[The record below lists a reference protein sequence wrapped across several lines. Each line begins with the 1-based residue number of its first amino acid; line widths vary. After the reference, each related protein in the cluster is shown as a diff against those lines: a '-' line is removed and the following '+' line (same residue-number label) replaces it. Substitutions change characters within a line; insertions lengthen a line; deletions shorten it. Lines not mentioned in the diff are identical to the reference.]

1 MAFTVKE
8 ICQNIWNLEEKY
20 ELNHKEIQ
28 DCYPWQLIRMYL
40 YYEIT
45 RKTNLFESAQ
55 QSSLS
60 LYNKITSLL
69 PFIKNSI
76 LSNPLSGKENP
87 DVLIFDHP
95 RKVIFNDEYQ
105 DIYSYF
111 LKDALNEYNK
121 SFETI
126 ESPYLNQHFR
136 NDINK
141 KENNVKFNDRI
152 LLGSFIH
159 KTRNRG
165 KVPFTDK
172 EKELINTVK
181 EELESIF
188 KIKLD
193 LFRILEDHILNF
205 QYDYKKY
212 IELLEKRKA
221 KFVFLVV
228 AYENKAL
235 VAACKKMNIQI
246 IELQH
251 GTISPYHLGY
261 SYPKNT
267 MKFNDEIK
275 KIEYFPD
282 KILSFGNYWKNASY
296 YPLESDNIIS
306 IGFPYFE
313 ENSKNYIKIAK
324 NKGNKSNNKN
334 NENENNNNENNENEK
349 QILFI
354 SQGVI
359 GKYLSKLAY
368 ETANSLNKNNNKEN
382 KTNNTLNKNN
392 NKENKTNNNQNYKF
406 IYKLHPGEYGTWR
419 ENYEYL
425 NKAVSKFDNFKVV
438 YESQPPLYELFAKSD
453 YQIGAFS
460 TAIYEGLAFNC
471 KTFIIDV
478 PGVEYLDD
486 LIDKNIVKKVK
497 NSEELIN
504 YLKEEK
510 IDLKEYDKDFFFKNY
525 DKTVFGEILNNLDS
539 KKYKCD

>member
-1 MAFTVKE
+1 MTFTVKE
-8 ICQNIWNLEEKY
+8 ICQKIWNLEEKY

-28 DCYPWQLIRMYL
+28 GCYPWQLIRMYL

-45 RKTNLFESAQ
+45 RKTNVFESAQ

-60 LYNKITSLL
+60 LFDKINSFL
-69 PFIKNSI
+69 PFVKNSI
-76 LSNPLSGKENP
+76 LSNPLSGNENV
-87 DVLIFDHP
+87 DALIFDHP
-95 RKVIFNDEYQ
+95 RKVIFEDEYQ

-111 LKDALNEYNK
+111 LKDTLNQYGK

-136 NDINK
+136 SNENI

-165 KVPFTDK
+165 KLHFT
-172 EKELINTVK
+172 ESEMQYINSVK
-181 EELESIF
+181 EELETAFEIE
-188 KIKLD
+188 ID
-193 LFRILEDHILNF
+193 LFRIMEDHILNF

-212 IELLEKRKA
+212 IELLQRK
-221 KFVFLVV
+221 KPKVVFLVV

-235 VAACKKMNIQI
+235 LAACKKMNIEI

-261 SYPKNT
+261 SYPENT
-267 MKFNDEIK
+267 MKFNGELK
-275 KIEYFPD
+275 EIEYFPD
-282 KILSFGNYWKNASY
+282 KILSFGDYWKNACPFPIDS
-296 YPLESDNIIS
+296 ENIIPM
-306 IGFPYFE
+306 GFPYFE
-313 ENSKNYIKIAK
+313 ENSKTYMKIAEDK
-324 NKGNKSNNKN
+324 NSKEGNDQKTEK
-334 NENENNNNENNENEK
+334 K

-359 GKYLSKLAY
+359 GKYLSELAY
-368 ETANSLNKNNNKEN
+368 ETALNMNKNNEN
-382 KTNNTLNKNN
+382 NEDNA
-392 NKENKTNNNQNYKF
+392 QNYNF
-406 IYKLHPGEYGTWR
+406 IYKLHPGEYGTWK
-419 ENYEYL
+419 ENYDYL
-425 NKAVSKFDNFKVV
+425 TKAVNEFDNFTVINKS
-438 YESQPPLYELFAKSD
+438 EPPLYELFAESH

-486 LIDKNIVKKVK
+486 LIDKDIVKKV
-497 NSEELIN
+497 NSSEELIN
-504 YLKEEK
+504 YINNEN
-510 IDLKEYDKDFFFKNY
+510 ISIQEYDKDYFFKNF
-525 DKTVFGEILNNLDS
+525 DETIFKKILSD
-539 KKYKCD
+539 

>member
-1 MAFTVKE
+1 MTFTVKE
-8 ICQNIWNLEEKY
+8 ICQKIWNLEEKY

-28 DCYPWQLIRMYL
+28 GCYPWQLIRMYL

-45 RKTNLFESAQ
+45 RKTNVFESAQ

-60 LYNKITSLL
+60 LFDKINSFL
-69 PFIKNSI
+69 PFVKNSI
-76 LSNPLSGKENP
+76 LSNPLSGNENV
-87 DVLIFDHP
+87 DALIFDHP
-95 RKVIFNDEYQ
+95 RKVIFEDEYQ

-111 LKDALNEYNK
+111 LKDTLNQYGK

-136 NDINK
+136 SNENI

-165 KVPFTDK
+165 KLHFT
-172 EKELINTVK
+172 ESEMQYINSVK
-181 EELESIF
+181 EELETAFEIE
-188 KIKLD
+188 ID
-193 LFRILEDHILNF
+193 LFRIMEDHILNF

-212 IELLEKRKA
+212 IELLQRK
-221 KFVFLVV
+221 KPKVVFLVV

-235 VAACKKMNIQI
+235 LAACKKMNIGI

-261 SYPKNT
+261 SYPENT
-267 MKFNDEIK
+267 MKFNGELK
-275 KIEYFPD
+275 EIEYFPD
-282 KILSFGNYWKNASY
+282 KILSFGNYWKNACPFPIDS
-296 YPLESDNIIS
+296 ENIIPM
-306 IGFPYFE
+306 GFPYFE
-313 ENSKNYIKIAK
+313 ENSKTYMKIAEDK
-324 NKGNKSNNKN
+324 NSKEGNNQKTEK
-334 NENENNNNENNENEK
+334 K

-359 GKYLSKLAY
+359 GKYLSELAY
-368 ETANSLNKNNNKEN
+368 ETALNMNKNNEN
-382 KTNNTLNKNN
+382 NEDNA
-392 NKENKTNNNQNYKF
+392 QNYNF
-406 IYKLHPGEYGTWR
+406 IYKLHPGEYGTWK
-419 ENYEYL
+419 ENYDYL
-425 NKAVSKFDNFKVV
+425 TKAVNEFDNFTVINKS
-438 YESQPPLYELFAKSD
+438 EPPLYELFAESH

-486 LIDKNIVKKVK
+486 LIDKDIVKKV
-497 NSEELIN
+497 NSSEELIN
-504 YLKEEK
+504 YINNEN
-510 IDLKEYDKDFFFKNY
+510 ISIQEYDKDYFFKNF
-525 DKTVFGEILNNLDS
+525 DETIFKKILSD
-539 KKYKCD
+539 

>member
-1 MAFTVKE
+1 MTFTVKE
-8 ICQNIWNLEEKY
+8 ICQKIWDLEEKY
-20 ELNHKEIQ
+20 ELNHKKIQ
-28 DCYPWQLIRMYL
+28 GCYPWQLIRMYL

-45 RKTNLFESAQ
+45 RKTNVFDSAQ

-60 LYNKITSLL
+60 LIDKVNSFL

-76 LSNPLSGKENP
+76 SSNPLSGNKHT
-87 DVLIFDHP
+87 DILIFDHP
-95 RKVIFNDEYQ
+95 RKVMFNGEYQ

-111 LKDALNEYNK
+111 LKDILKKNNK

-136 NDINK
+136 NKENK
-141 KENNVKFNDRI
+141 KENNVKYNDRI
-152 LLGSFIH
+152 LLGSFIN
-159 KTRNRG
+159 KTRKRG
-165 KVPFTDK
+165 KLPFTK
-172 EKELINTVK
+172 EEKDFIEKIKN
-181 EELESIF
+181 ELESSFNIE
-188 KIKLD
+188 IN
-193 LFRILEDHILNF
+193 LFNIIEDHILNF

-212 IELLEKRKA
+212 MELLEKRNPKQ
-221 KFVFLVV
+221 VYLVV

-235 VAACKKMNIQI
+235 VAACKSKNIEI

-267 MKFNDEIK
+267 MLLNNRLKE
-275 KIEYFPD
+275 IEYFPD
-282 KILSFGNYWKNASY
+282 KILSFGDYWQNSASF
-296 YPLESDNIIS
+296 PIESDRIITM
-306 IGFPYFE
+306 GFPYFQ
-313 ENSKNYIKIAK
+313 ENSKMYMKIA
-324 NKGNKSNNKN
+324 
-334 NENENNNNENNENEK
+334 ENDKKQK

-368 ETANSLNKNNNKEN
+368 ELAKELNKELNNNKNASEN
-382 KTNNTLNKNN
+382 HNETNEDIKDS
-392 NKENKTNNNQNYKF
+392 KENDDYTF

-419 ENYEYL
+419 ENYEHL
-425 NKAVSKFDNFKVV
+425 NKANEFDNFKVIDQS
-438 YESQPPLYELFAKSD
+438 EPPLYELFAKSN

-486 LIDKNIVKKVK
+486 LIDKNIVKKVSG
-497 NSEELIN
+497 SEELIN
-504 YLKEEK
+504 YIKEEELN
-510 IDLKEYDKDFFFKNY
+510 LKDYDKDFFFKSFDERIFN
-525 DKTVFGEILNNLDS
+525 KIL
-539 KKYKCD
+539 

>member
-1 MAFTVKE
+1 MTFTVKE
-8 ICQNIWNLEEKY
+8 ICEEIWNLEEKY
-20 ELNHKEIQ
+20 ELNHKKIQ

-45 RKTNLFESAQ
+45 RKTNVFESAQ

-60 LYNKITSLL
+60 LLDKINSFL
-69 PFIKNSI
+69 PFLKNSI
-76 LSNPLSGKENP
+76 LSNPLSGKENV

-95 RKVIFNDEYQ
+95 RKVIFKDEYQ

-111 LKDALNEYNK
+111 LKDTLNENGK

-126 ESPYLNQHFR
+126 ESPYLNNHYR
-136 NDINK
+136 TKNNI
-141 KENNVKFNDRI
+141 KENHVKFNDRI

-159 KTRNRG
+159 KTRNRK
-165 KVPFTDK
+165 KVPFTEE
-172 EKELINTVK
+172 EKNLIDSVK
-181 EELESIF
+181 SEIESIF
-188 KIKLD
+188 KIEID
-193 LFRILEDHILNF
+193 LFRIIEDHILNF
-205 QYDYKKY
+205 QYDYEKY
-212 IELLEKRKA
+212 IELLQKRNPKA
-221 KFVFLVV
+221 VFLVV

-235 VAACKKMNIQI
+235 IAACKKMNIEI

-261 SYPKNT
+261 SYPENT
-267 MKFNDEIK
+267 MKSDNAIK
-275 KIEYFPD
+275 EIEYFPD
-282 KILSFGNYWKNASY
+282 KILSFGDYWKNASY
-296 YPLESDNIIS
+296 YPIESDKIIS
-306 IGFPYFE
+306 MGFPYFE
-313 ENSKNYIKIAK
+313 ENSKTFMQMAEDKDNK
-324 NKGNKSNNKN
+324 NKDNENDNENKDNENDNENKDNENKDNENDNENKDNKN
-334 NENENNNNENNENEK
+334 K

-368 ETANSLNKNNNKEN
+368 EIALNLNDENNDS
-382 KTNNTLNKNN
+382 
-392 NKENKTNNNQNYKF
+392 NYRF

-425 NKAVSKFDNFKVV
+425 IKATNEFDDFEVID
-438 YESQPPLYELFAKSD
+438 ESQPPLYELFAKSH

-497 NSEELIN
+497 NSEEVIN
-504 YLKEEK
+504 YINEEK
-510 IDLKEYDKDFFFKNY
+510 IDLQEYDKDFFFKNY
-525 DKTVFGEILNNLDS
+525 DSSIFKDIP
-539 KKYKCD
+539 K

>member
-1 MAFTVKE
+1 MTFTVKE
-8 ICQNIWNLEEKY
+8 ICQKIWNLEEKY

-28 DCYPWQLIRMYL
+28 GCYPWQLIRMYL

-45 RKTNLFESAQ
+45 RKTNVFESAQ

-60 LYNKITSLL
+60 LFDKINSFL
-69 PFIKNSI
+69 PFLKNSI
-76 LSNPLSGKENP
+76 SSNPLSGRENI

-95 RKVIFNDEYQ
+95 RKVIFEDEYQ

-111 LKDALNEYNK
+111 LKDTVNQYGK

-136 NDINK
+136 NKNNI
-141 KENNVKFNDRI
+141 KENHVRFNDRI

-159 KTRNRG
+159 KSRNRG
-165 KVPFTDK
+165 KLPFT
-172 EKELINTVK
+172 EEENQLINAVK
-181 EELESIF
+181 EELEAAF
-188 KIKLD
+188 KIEID
-193 LFRILEDHILNF
+193 LFRIMEDHILNF

-212 IELLEKRKA
+212 IELLQKKNP
-221 KFVFLVV
+221 KLVFLVV

-235 VAACKKMNIQI
+235 VAACKKMNIEI

-261 SYPKNT
+261 SYPENT
-267 MKFNDEIK
+267 RKFNDEIK
-275 KIEYFPD
+275 EIEYFPD
-282 KILSFGNYWKNASY
+282 KILSFGDYWKNACPFPIDS
-296 YPLESDNIIS
+296 ENIIS
-306 IGFPYFE
+306 MGFPYFE
-313 ENSKNYIKIAK
+313 ENSKTYMKIAEK
-324 NKGNKSNNKN
+324 KD
-334 NENENNNNENNENEK
+334 NEQIGQQ

-368 ETANSLNKNNNKEN
+368 ETASNINES
-382 KTNNTLNKNN
+382 
-392 NKENKTNNNQNYKF
+392 QNYNF

-419 ENYEYL
+419 ENYDYL
-425 NKAVSKFDNFKVV
+425 TKAVDEFDNFTVIDKS
-438 YESQPPLYELFAKSD
+438 EPPLYELFAESH

-486 LIDKNIVKKVK
+486 LIDKDIVKKVK

-504 YLKEEK
+504 YINNEN
-510 IDLKEYDKDFFFKNY
+510 ISIKEYDKNYFFKNY
-525 DKTVFGEILNNLDS
+525 DKTIFKNILSD
-539 KKYKCD
+539 

>member
-1 MAFTVKE
+1 MTFTVKE
-8 ICQNIWNLEEKY
+8 ICQKIWNLEEKY

-45 RKTNLFESAQ
+45 RKTNVFESAQ

-60 LYNKITSLL
+60 LFDKINSFL

-76 LSNPLSGKENP
+76 LSNPLSGRENV

-95 RKVIFNDEYQ
+95 RKVIFEDEYQ

-111 LKDALNEYNK
+111 LKETLNQYGK

-136 NDINK
+136 SNANI
-141 KENNVKFNDRI
+141 KENHVRFNDRI

-165 KVPFTDK
+165 KLPFTED
-172 EKELINTVK
+172 EKQFINSVK
-181 EELESIF
+181 EDLETAF
-188 KIKLD
+188 KIEID
-193 LFRILEDHILNF
+193 LFSIMENHILNF

-212 IELLEKRKA
+212 IELLQRKNP
-221 KFVFLVV
+221 KVVFLVV

-235 VAACKKMNIQI
+235 VAACKKMSIDI

-261 SYPKNT
+261 SYPENT
-267 MKFNDEIK
+267 MKFNGKIK
-275 KIEYFPD
+275 EIEYFPD
-282 KILSFGNYWKNASY
+282 KILSFGDYWKNAC
-296 YPLESDNIIS
+296 PFPITGENIIS

-313 ENSKNYIKIAK
+313 ENSRTYMKIAE
-324 NKGNKSNNKN
+324 NKN
-334 NENENNNNENNENEK
+334 SEDGNNGETQEK

-359 GKYLSKLAY
+359 GKYLSELAY
-368 ETANSLNKNNNKEN
+368 ETASNINDS
-382 KTNNTLNKNN
+382 
-392 NKENKTNNNQNYKF
+392 QNFKL
-406 IYKLHPGEYGTWR
+406 IYKLHPGEYGTWK
-419 ENYEYL
+419 ENYDYL
-425 NKAVSKFDNFKVV
+425 TKAVDKFDNFTVIDKS
-438 YESQPPLYELFAKSD
+438 EPPLYELFAKSH

-497 NSEELIN
+497 NSKELID
-504 YLKEEK
+504 YLKEDEK
-510 IDLKEYDKDFFFKNY
+510 NEIIFKEYDKDYFFKNF
-525 DKTVFGEILNNLDS
+525 DETIFKNILSD
-539 KKYKCD
+539 

>member
-1 MAFTVKE
+1 MTFTVKE
-8 ICQNIWNLEEKY
+8 ICQKIWNLEEKY

-45 RKTNLFESAQ
+45 RKTNVFESAQ

-60 LYNKITSLL
+60 LLDKVESFL
-69 PFIKNSI
+69 PFAKNSV
-76 LSNPLSGKENP
+76 LSNPLSGNETV

-111 LKDALNEYNK
+111 LKDTLNEYWK

-126 ESPYLNQHFR
+126 ESPYLNKHFR
-136 NDINK
+136 NNANI
-141 KENNVKFNDRI
+141 KENHVKYNDRI

-159 KTRNRG
+159 KSRNRG
-165 KVPFTDK
+165 KVPFTEE
-172 EKELINTVK
+172 EKQLIDAVK
-181 EELESIF
+181 NELESIF
-188 KIKLD
+188 NIEID
-193 LFRILEDHILNF
+193 LFRIIEDHILNF

-212 IELLEKRKA
+212 IELLQKRKP

-235 VAACKKMNIQI
+235 VAACKKMKIEI

-261 SYPKNT
+261 SYPENT
-267 MKFNDEIK
+267 MKINKEIK
-275 KIEYFPD
+275 EIEYFPD
-282 KILSFGNYWKNASY
+282 KILSFGDYWKNSSHF
-296 YPLESDNIIS
+296 PIDKENIIS

-313 ENSKNYIKIAK
+313 ENSKTYMKMAE
-324 NKGNKSNNKN
+324 NK
-334 NENENNNNENNENEK
+334 ENNENEEANLK
-349 QILFI
+349 QMLFI

-368 ETANSLNKNNNKEN
+368 EIAENIENKED
-382 KTNNTLNKNN
+382 
-392 NKENKTNNNQNYKF
+392 KENYNF
-406 IYKLHPGEYGTWR
+406 IYKLHPGEYGTWK
-419 ENYEYL
+419 ENYDYL
-425 NKAVSKFDNFKVV
+425 TKANNEFGNFTVIDKS
-438 YESQPPLYELFAKSD
+438 EPPLYELFAKSD
-453 YQIGAFS
+453 YQVGAFS

-504 YLKEEK
+504 YINDENLS
-510 IDLKEYDKDFFFKNY
+510 IQEYDKDYFFKNF
-525 DKTVFGEILNNLDS
+525 DKTIFKKILSD
-539 KKYKCD
+539 

>member
-1 MAFTVKE
+1 MTFTVKE
-8 ICQNIWNLEEKY
+8 ICQEIWNLEEKY

-28 DCYPWQLIRMYL
+28 GCYPWQLIRMYL

-45 RKTNLFESAQ
+45 RKTNVFESAQ

-60 LYNKITSLL
+60 LFDKINSFL
-69 PFIKNSI
+69 PFLKNSI
-76 LSNPLSGKENP
+76 LSNPLSGKENV

-95 RKVIFNDEYQ
+95 RKVIFEDEYQ

-111 LKDALNEYNK
+111 LKDTLNKYGK

-136 NDINK
+136 NKSNI

-165 KVPFTDK
+165 KLPFTED
-172 EKELINTVK
+172 EKQLINTVK
-181 EELESIF
+181 EEIETAF
-188 KIKLD
+188 KIEID
-193 LFRILEDHILNF
+193 LFRIMEDHILNF

-212 IELLEKRKA
+212 IELLQRKNP
-221 KFVFLVV
+221 KVVFLVV

-235 VAACKKMNIQI
+235 VAACKKMNIKI

-261 SYPKNT
+261 SYPENT
-267 MKFNDEIK
+267 RKFDGEIK
-275 KIEYFPD
+275 EIEYFPD
-282 KILSFGNYWKNASY
+282 KILSFGDYWKNACQFPIDS
-296 YPLESDNIIS
+296 ENIIS
-306 IGFPYFE
+306 MGFPYFE
-313 ENSKNYIKIAK
+313 KNSKTYMKIAEDK
-324 NKGNKSNNKN
+324 NS
-334 NENENNNNENNENEK
+334 EDENNQKTGDK

-359 GKYLSKLAY
+359 GKYLSELAY
-368 ETANSLNKNNNKEN
+368 ETALSINENNDS
-382 KTNNTLNKNN
+382 
-392 NKENKTNNNQNYKF
+392 QNFKF
-406 IYKLHPGEYGTWR
+406 IYKLHPGEYGTWK
-419 ENYEYL
+419 ENYNYL
-425 NKAVSKFDNFKVV
+425 TKAVNEFNYFNVIDKS
-438 YESQPPLYELFAKSD
+438 EPPLYELFAKSH

-486 LIDKNIVKKVK
+486 LIDKDIVKKVK
-497 NSEELIN
+497 SSEELIN
-504 YLKEEK
+504 YITNEN
-510 IDLKEYDKDFFFKNY
+510 ISIQEYDKDYFFKSF
-525 DKTVFGEILNNLDS
+525 DETIFKKILSD
-539 KKYKCD
+539 

>member
-1 MAFTVKE
+1 MTFTVKE
-8 ICQNIWNLEEKY
+8 ICQKIWNLEEKY

-28 DCYPWQLIRMYL
+28 GCYPWQLIRMYL

-45 RKTNLFESAQ
+45 RKTNVFESAQ

-60 LYNKITSLL
+60 LFDKINSFL
-69 PFIKNSI
+69 PFLKNSI
-76 LSNPLSGKENP
+76 LSNPLSGKENV

-95 RKVIFNDEYQ
+95 RKVIFEDEYQ

-111 LKDALNEYNK
+111 LKDTLNQYGK

-126 ESPYLNQHFR
+126 ESPYLNHHFR
-136 NDINK
+136 NNENI
-141 KENNVKFNDRI
+141 KENHVRFNDRI

-165 KVPFTDK
+165 KLPFTEE
-172 EKELINTVK
+172 EKQLINTVK
-181 EELESIF
+181 EELETAFEIE
-188 KIKLD
+188 ID

-212 IELLEKRKA
+212 IELLQKKSP
-221 KFVFLVV
+221 KLVFLVV

-235 VAACKKMNIQI
+235 VAACKKMNIEI

-261 SYPKNT
+261 SYPENT
-267 MKFNDEIK
+267 MKFNNEIK
-275 KIEYFPD
+275 EIEYFPD
-282 KILSFGNYWKNASY
+282 KILSFGDYWKNACPFPIDS
-296 YPLESDNIIS
+296 ENIIS
-306 IGFPYFE
+306 MGFPYFE
-313 ENSKNYIKIAK
+313 ENSKTYMKIAEK
-324 NKGNKSNNKN
+324 KD
-334 NENENNNNENNENEK
+334 NEQIGQQ

-368 ETANSLNKNNNKEN
+368 ETASNINES
-382 KTNNTLNKNN
+382 
-392 NKENKTNNNQNYKF
+392 QNYNF

-419 ENYEYL
+419 ENYDYL
-425 NKAVSKFDNFKVV
+425 TKAVDEFDNFTVIDKS
-438 YESQPPLYELFAKSD
+438 EPPLYELFAESH

-486 LIDKNIVKKVK
+486 LIDKDIVKKVK

-504 YLKEEK
+504 YINNEN
-510 IDLKEYDKDFFFKNY
+510 ISIQEYDKDYFFKNF
-525 DKTVFGEILNNLDS
+525 DETIFKNILSD
-539 KKYKCD
+539 

>member
-1 MAFTVKE
+1 MTFTVKE
-8 ICQNIWNLEEKY
+8 ICQNIWDLEEKY

-28 DCYPWQLIRMYL
+28 ACYPWQLIRMYL

-45 RKTNLFESAQ
+45 KKTNVFESPQ

-60 LYNKITSLL
+60 LSDKIISFL
-69 PFIKNSI
+69 PFVKNSI
-76 LSNPLSGKENP
+76 MANPLSGKENV
-87 DVLIFDHP
+87 DILIFDHP
-95 RKVIFNDEYQ
+95 RKVIFEDEFQ

-111 LKDALNEYNK
+111 LKETLEKYNK

-126 ESPYLNQHFR
+126 ESPYLNKHFR
-136 NDINK
+136 NKNNI
-141 KENNVKFNDRI
+141 KENHVKFNDRI

-159 KTRNRG
+159 KTINRG
-165 KVPFTDK
+165 KVPFTNE
-172 EKELINTVK
+172 EKEFIETIK
-181 EELESIF
+181 AEIESIF
-188 KIKLD
+188 SIQID
-193 LFRILEDHILNF
+193 LFGIIEDHILNF
-205 QYDYKKY
+205 QYDYAKY
-212 IELLEKRKA
+212 IELLEKRNPKQ
-221 KFVFLVV
+221 VFLVV

-235 VAACKKMNIQI
+235 IAACKKMNVEI

-267 MKFNDEIK
+267 MKFNGEIK
-275 KIEYFPD
+275 EIEYFPD
-282 KILSFGNYWKNASY
+282 KILSFGDYWQNASS
-296 YPLESDNIIS
+296 YPIESDKIIS
-306 IGFPYFE
+306 MGFPYFE
-313 ENSKNYIKIAK
+313 ENSKTYMKIAEK
-324 NKGNKSNNKN
+324 KEIENKEIENEENKN
-334 NENENNNNENNENEK
+334 EKDKTEEHGKRYQK

-368 ETANSLNKNNNKEN
+368 ETAKDLNETINEKDNENND
-382 KTNNTLNKNN
+382 L
-392 NKENKTNNNQNYKF
+392 NYKF

-425 NKAVSKFDNFKVV
+425 AKAVEEFDNFNVIDKS
-438 YESQPPLYELFAKSD
+438 EPPLYELFAKSD

-471 KTFIIDV
+471 KTLIIDV

-497 NSEELIN
+497 NSEEIID

-510 IDLKEYDKDFFFKNY
+510 IDLKEYDKDYFFKRY
-525 DKTVFGEILNNLDS
+525 DDAIFEKIL
-539 KKYKCD
+539 K

>member
-1 MAFTVKE
+1 MTFTVKE
-8 ICQNIWNLEEKY
+8 ICQKIWNLEEKY

-28 DCYPWQLIRMYL
+28 GCYPWQLIRMYL

-45 RKTNLFESAQ
+45 RKTNVFKSAQ

-60 LYNKITSLL
+60 LFDKINSFL
-69 PFIKNSI
+69 PFVKNSI
-76 LSNPLSGKENP
+76 LSNPLSGNENV
-87 DVLIFDHP
+87 DALIFDHP
-95 RKVIFNDEYQ
+95 RKVIFEDEYQ

-111 LKDALNEYNK
+111 LKDTLNQYGK

-136 NDINK
+136 SNENI

-165 KVPFTDK
+165 KLHFT
-172 EKELINTVK
+172 ESEMQYINSVK
-181 EELESIF
+181 EELETAFEIE
-188 KIKLD
+188 ID
-193 LFRILEDHILNF
+193 LFRIMEDHILNF

-212 IELLEKRKA
+212 IELLQRK
-221 KFVFLVV
+221 KPKVVFLVV

-235 VAACKKMNIQI
+235 LAACKKMNIGI

-261 SYPKNT
+261 SYPENT
-267 MKFNDEIK
+267 MKFNGELK
-275 KIEYFPD
+275 EIEYFPD
-282 KILSFGNYWKNASY
+282 KILSFGNYWKNACPFPIDS
-296 YPLESDNIIS
+296 ENIIPM
-306 IGFPYFE
+306 GFPYFE
-313 ENSKNYIKIAK
+313 ENSKTYMKIAEDK
-324 NKGNKSNNKN
+324 NSKEGNDQKTEK
-334 NENENNNNENNENEK
+334 K

-359 GKYLSKLAY
+359 GKYLSELAY
-368 ETANSLNKNNNKEN
+368 ETALNMNKNNEN
-382 KTNNTLNKNN
+382 NEDNA
-392 NKENKTNNNQNYKF
+392 QNYNF
-406 IYKLHPGEYGTWR
+406 IYKLHPGEYGTWK
-419 ENYEYL
+419 ENYDYL
-425 NKAVSKFDNFKVV
+425 TKAVNEFDNFTVINKS
-438 YESQPPLYELFAKSD
+438 EPPLYELFAESH

-486 LIDKNIVKKVK
+486 LIDKDIVKKV
-497 NSEELIN
+497 NSSEELIN
-504 YLKEEK
+504 YINNEN
-510 IDLKEYDKDFFFKNY
+510 ISIQEYDKDYFFKNF
-525 DKTVFGEILNNLDS
+525 DETIFKKILSD
-539 KKYKCD
+539 

>member
-1 MAFTVKE
+1 MTFTVKE
-8 ICQNIWNLEEKY
+8 ICQKIWQLEEKY

-45 RKTNLFESAQ
+45 RKLNIFESAQ

-60 LYNKITSLL
+60 LSDKIKSFL
-69 PFIKNSI
+69 PFIKNSL
-76 LSNPLSGKENP
+76 LSNPLSNKSKA

-95 RKVIFNDEYQ
+95 RKVLFQNEYQ

-111 LKDALNEYNK
+111 LKDILNENNL

-136 NDINK
+136 N
-141 KENNVKFNDRI
+141 KENIKENHVKFNDRI

-159 KTRNRG
+159 KTKNRG
-165 KVPFTDK
+165 KLNFTADEREFI
-172 EKELINTVK
+172 EKIKN
-181 EELESIF
+181 ELESIF
-188 KIKLD
+188 SIEID
-193 LFRILEDHILNF
+193 LFRIIEDHILNF
-205 QYDYKKY
+205 QYEYKKY
-212 IELLEKRKA
+212 MELLEIKKP

-235 VAACKKMNIQI
+235 AAACKKSNVEI

-261 SYPKNT
+261 SYPENT
-267 MKFNDEIK
+267 RKSNNQIK
-275 KIEYFPD
+275 EIEYFPD
-282 KILSFGNYWKNASY
+282 KILSFGDYWKGSSHF
-296 YPLESDNIIS
+296 PIEEDKIIS

-313 ENSKNYIKIAK
+313 ENSREFMEI
-324 NKGNKSNNKN
+324 SNNEKEKN
-334 NENENNNNENNENEK
+334 E
-349 QILFI
+349 ILFI

-359 GKYLSKLAY
+359 GKYLSKMAY
-368 ETANSLNKNNNKEN
+368 ELAERIENKNK
-382 KTNNTLNKNN
+382 NKNKDQNDSN
-392 NKENKTNNNQNYKF
+392 NDYKI
-406 IYKLHPGEYGTWR
+406 IYKLHPGEYETWK

-425 NKAVSKFDNFKVV
+425 NRATKEFDNFKVIDNNRV
-438 YESQPPLYELFAKSD
+438 PLYELFARSN

-478 PGVEYLDD
+478 PGIEYLED
-486 LIDKNIVKKVK
+486 LIEKDIVKKVK
-497 NSEELIN
+497 TSKELLDYITEEKEN
-504 YLKEEK
+504 KENKENKEEK
-510 IDLKEYDKDFFFKNY
+510 NEKDKKDKKDKKDEKEEEKTIFKEYNKDYFFKNFNK
-525 DKTVFGEILNNLDS
+525 DFLKSL
-539 KKYKCD
+539 K

>member
-1 MAFTVKE
+1 MTFTVKE
-8 ICQNIWNLEEKY
+8 ICKNIWNLEEKY
-20 ELNHKEIQ
+20 ELNHQMIQ

-45 RKTNLFESAQ
+45 RKTNVFESAQ

-60 LYNKITSLL
+60 LFDKINSFL
-69 PFIKNSI
+69 PFLKNSV
-76 LSNPLSGKENP
+76 LSNPLSGNENV

-95 RKVIFNDEYQ
+95 RKVIFEDEYH

-111 LKDALNEYNK
+111 LKDTFNEMGK

-126 ESPYLNQHFR
+126 ESPYLNNHFR
-136 NDINK
+136 NNK
-141 KENNVKFNDRI
+141 NIKENHVKFNDRI

-165 KVPFTDK
+165 KVPFTK
-172 EKELINTVK
+172 EEKQLINTLK
-181 EELESIF
+181 EELESTF
-188 KIKLD
+188 KIEID
-193 LFRILEDHILNF
+193 LFRIIEDHILNF

-212 IELLEKRKA
+212 IELLEKRNPKL
-221 KFVFLVV
+221 VFLVV

-235 VAACKKMNIQI
+235 IAACKKMNIEI

-261 SYPKNT
+261 SYPERS
-267 MKFNDEIK
+267 MKLNNEIRE
-275 KIEYFPD
+275 IEYFPD
-282 KILSFGNYWKNASY
+282 KILSFGDYWKNASH
-296 YPLESDNIIS
+296 YPIDSDNIIS
-306 IGFPYFE
+306 MGFPYFE
-313 ENSKNYIKIAK
+313 ENSRTYMKMAEEKLNQESD
-324 NKGNKSNNKN
+324 N
-334 NENENNNNENNENEK
+334 K

-368 ETANSLNKNNNKEN
+368 EIAEN
-382 KTNNTLNKNN
+382 GN
-392 NKENKTNNNQNYKF
+392 EDYQI

-425 NKAVSKFDNFKVV
+425 NKAIAEFDNFKVID
-438 YESQPPLYELFAKSD
+438 ESQPPLYELFAKSH
-453 YQIGAFS
+453 YQAGAFS

-486 LIDKNIVKKVK
+486 LIEKDIVKKVK
-497 NSEELIN
+497 DSEELIDYIIKDETN
-504 YLKEEK
+504 E
-510 IDLKEYDKDFFFKNY
+510 IQFKEYDKDFFFKNY
-525 DKTVFGEILNNLDS
+525 DKTVF
-539 KKYKCD
+539 KYLM

>member
-1 MAFTVKE
+1 MTFTVKE
-8 ICQNIWNLEEKY
+8 ICQKIWNLEEKY

-45 RKTNLFESAQ
+45 RKTNVFESAQ

-60 LYNKITSLL
+60 LFDKINSFL

-76 LSNPLSGKENP
+76 LSNPLSGRENV

-95 RKVIFNDEYQ
+95 RKVIFEDEYQ

-111 LKDALNEYNK
+111 LKETLNQYGK

-136 NDINK
+136 SNANI
-141 KENNVKFNDRI
+141 KENHVRFNDRI

-165 KVPFTDK
+165 KLPFTED
-172 EKELINTVK
+172 EKQFINSVK
-181 EELESIF
+181 EDLETAF
-188 KIKLD
+188 KIEID
-193 LFRILEDHILNF
+193 LFSIMENHILNF

-212 IELLEKRKA
+212 IELLQRKNP
-221 KFVFLVV
+221 KVVFLVV

-235 VAACKKMNIQI
+235 VAACKKMSIDI

-261 SYPKNT
+261 SYPENT
-267 MKFNDEIK
+267 MKSNGEIK
-275 KIEYFPD
+275 EIEYFPD
-282 KILSFGNYWKNASY
+282 KILSFGDYWRNACPFPIDS
-296 YPLESDNIIS
+296 ENIIS
-306 IGFPYFE
+306 MGFPYFE
-313 ENSKNYIKIAK
+313 ENSKTYMKIAEDK
-324 NKGNKSNNKN
+324 NSEEGNNQKN
-334 NENENNNNENNENEK
+334 EDK

-368 ETANSLNKNNNKEN
+368 ETASKINDNKSNNENNNTQDYN
-382 KTNNTLNKNN
+382 
-392 NKENKTNNNQNYKF
+392 F
-406 IYKLHPGEYGTWR
+406 IYKLHPGEYGTWK
-419 ENYEYL
+419 ENYDYL
-425 NKAVSKFDNFKVV
+425 TKASSEFDNFTVIDQS
-438 YESQPPLYELFAKSD
+438 EPPLYELFAESH

-497 NSEELIN
+497 NSKELID
-504 YLKEEK
+504 YLKEDEK
-510 IDLKEYDKDFFFKNY
+510 NEIIFKEYDKDYFFKNF
-525 DKTVFGEILNNLDS
+525 DETIFKKILSD
-539 KKYKCD
+539 

>member
-1 MAFTVKE
+1 MTFTVKE
-8 ICQNIWNLEEKY
+8 ICQKIWNLEEKY

-28 DCYPWQLIRMYL
+28 GCYPWQLIRMYL

-45 RKTNLFESAQ
+45 RKTNVFESAQ

-60 LYNKITSLL
+60 LFDKINSFL
-69 PFIKNSI
+69 PFVKNSI
-76 LSNPLSGKENP
+76 LSNPLSGNENV
-87 DVLIFDHP
+87 DALIFDHP
-95 RKVIFNDEYQ
+95 RKVIFEDEYQ

-111 LKDALNEYNK
+111 LKDTLNQYGK

-136 NDINK
+136 SNENI

-165 KVPFTDK
+165 KLHFT
-172 EKELINTVK
+172 ESEMQYINSVK
-181 EELESIF
+181 EELETAFEIE
-188 KIKLD
+188 ID
-193 LFRILEDHILNF
+193 LFRIMEDHILNF

-212 IELLEKRKA
+212 IELLQRK
-221 KFVFLVV
+221 KPKVVFLVV

-235 VAACKKMNIQI
+235 LAACKKMNIEI

-261 SYPKNT
+261 SYPENT
-267 MKFNDEIK
+267 MKFNGELK
-275 KIEYFPD
+275 EMEYFPD
-282 KILSFGNYWKNASY
+282 KILSFGDYWKNACPFPIDS
-296 YPLESDNIIS
+296 ENIIPM
-306 IGFPYFE
+306 GFPYFE
-313 ENSKNYIKIAK
+313 ENSKTYMKIAEDK
-324 NKGNKSNNKN
+324 NSKEGNDQKTEK
-334 NENENNNNENNENEK
+334 K

-359 GKYLSKLAY
+359 GKYLSELAY
-368 ETANSLNKNNNKEN
+368 ETALNMNKNNEN
-382 KTNNTLNKNN
+382 NEDNA
-392 NKENKTNNNQNYKF
+392 QNYNF
-406 IYKLHPGEYGTWR
+406 IYKLHPGEYGTWK
-419 ENYEYL
+419 ENYDYL
-425 NKAVSKFDNFKVV
+425 TKAVNEFDNFTVINKS
-438 YESQPPLYELFAKSD
+438 EPPLYELFAESH

-486 LIDKNIVKKVK
+486 LIDKDIVKKV
-497 NSEELIN
+497 NSSEELIN
-504 YLKEEK
+504 YINNEN
-510 IDLKEYDKDFFFKNY
+510 ISIQEYDKDYFFKNF
-525 DKTVFGEILNNLDS
+525 DETIFKKILSD
-539 KKYKCD
+539 

>member
-1 MAFTVKE
+1 MTFTVKE
-8 ICQNIWNLEEKY
+8 ICQKIWNLEEKY

-28 DCYPWQLIRMYL
+28 GCYPWQLIRMYL

-45 RKTNLFESAQ
+45 RKTNVFESAQ

-60 LYNKITSLL
+60 LFDKINSFL
-69 PFIKNSI
+69 PFLKNSI
-76 LSNPLSGKENP
+76 SSNPLSGSENV

-95 RKVIFNDEYQ
+95 RKVIFEDEYQ

-111 LKDALNEYNK
+111 LKDTLNQYGK

-136 NDINK
+136 SNENI
-141 KENNVKFNDRI
+141 KENHVRFNDRI

-159 KTRNRG
+159 KSRNRG
-165 KVPFTDK
+165 KLPFTED
-172 EKELINTVK
+172 EKQLINTVK
-181 EELESIF
+181 EELEAAF
-188 KIKLD
+188 KIEID
-193 LFRILEDHILNF
+193 LFRIMEDHILNF

-212 IELLEKRKA
+212 IELLQKKNP
-221 KFVFLVV
+221 KLVFLVV

-235 VAACKKMNIQI
+235 VAACKKMNIEI

-261 SYPKNT
+261 SYPENT
-267 MKFNDEIK
+267 RKFNDEIK
-275 KIEYFPD
+275 EIEYFPD
-282 KILSFGNYWKNASY
+282 KILSFGDYWKNACPFPIDS
-296 YPLESDNIIS
+296 ENIIS
-306 IGFPYFE
+306 MGFPYFE
-313 ENSKNYIKIAK
+313 ENSKTYMKIAE
-324 NKGNKSNNKN
+324 NKN
-334 NENENNNNENNENEK
+334 NEKTHEK

-368 ETANSLNKNNNKEN
+368 ETASNINDS
-382 KTNNTLNKNN
+382 
-392 NKENKTNNNQNYKF
+392 QNFKF

-419 ENYEYL
+419 ENYDYL
-425 NKAVSKFDNFKVV
+425 TKAVDEFENFTVIDKS
-438 YESQPPLYELFAKSD
+438 EPPLYELFAESHC
-453 YQIGAFS
+453 QIGAFS

-486 LIDKNIVKKVK
+486 LIDKDIVKKVK

-504 YLKEEK
+504 YINNEN
-510 IDLKEYDKDFFFKNY
+510 ISIQEYDKDYFFKNF
-525 DKTVFGEILNNLDS
+525 DETIFKNILSD
-539 KKYKCD
+539 

>member
-1 MAFTVKE
+1 MTFTVKE

-20 ELNHKEIQ
+20 ELNHQMIQ

-45 RKTNLFESAQ
+45 RKTNVFESAQ

-60 LYNKITSLL
+60 LFDKINSFL
-69 PFIKNSI
+69 PFLKNSV
-76 LSNPLSGKENP
+76 LSNPLSGNENV

-95 RKVIFNDEYQ
+95 RKVIFEDEYQ

-111 LKDALNEYNK
+111 LKDTLNEMGK

-126 ESPYLNQHFR
+126 ESPYLNNHFR
-136 NDINK
+136 NNK
-141 KENNVKFNDRI
+141 NIRENHVKFNDRI

-165 KVPFTDK
+165 KVPFTK
-172 EKELINTVK
+172 EEKQLINAVK
-181 EELESIF
+181 EELESTF
-188 KIKLD
+188 KIEID
-193 LFRILEDHILNF
+193 LFRIIEDHILNF

-212 IELLEKRKA
+212 IELLEKKNP
-221 KFVFLVV
+221 KIVFLVV

-235 VAACKKMNIQI
+235 IAACKKMNIEI

-261 SYPKNT
+261 SYPERS
-267 MKFNDEIK
+267 MKLNNEIRE
-275 KIEYFPD
+275 IEYFPD
-282 KILSFGNYWKNASY
+282 KILSFGDYWKNASY
-296 YPLESDNIIS
+296 YPIDSDNIIS
-306 IGFPYFE
+306 MGFPYFE
-313 ENSKNYIKIAK
+313 ENSRTYMRMAEEKLNQESD
-324 NKGNKSNNKN
+324 N
-334 NENENNNNENNENEK
+334 K

-368 ETANSLNKNNNKEN
+368 EIAEN
-382 KTNNTLNKNN
+382 GN
-392 NKENKTNNNQNYKF
+392 EDYQI

-425 NKAVSKFDNFKVV
+425 NKAIDEFENFKVID
-438 YESQPPLYELFAKSD
+438 ESQPPLYELFAKSH
-453 YQIGAFS
+453 YQVGAFS

-486 LIDKNIVKKVK
+486 LIEKDIVKKVK
-497 NSEELIN
+497 DSEELIDYIIKDETN
-504 YLKEEK
+504 E
-510 IDLKEYDKDFFFKNY
+510 IQFMEYDKDFFFKNY
-525 DKTVFGEILNNLDS
+525 DKTVF
-539 KKYKCD
+539 KYLM

>member
-1 MAFTVKE
+1 MTFTVKE
-8 ICQNIWNLEEKY
+8 ICQKIWNLEEKY

-45 RKTNLFESAQ
+45 RKTNVFESAQ

-60 LYNKITSLL
+60 LFDKINSFL
-69 PFIKNSI
+69 PFLKNSI
-76 LSNPLSGKENP
+76 SSNPLSGKENV

-95 RKVIFNDEYQ
+95 RKVIFEDEYQ

-111 LKDALNEYNK
+111 LKDTLNQHGK

-136 NDINK
+136 NKSNI

-165 KVPFTDK
+165 KLPFTED
-172 EKELINTVK
+172 EKQLINTVK
-181 EELESIF
+181 EEIETAF
-188 KIKLD
+188 KIEID
-193 LFRILEDHILNF
+193 LFRIMEDHILNF

-212 IELLEKRKA
+212 IELLQRKNP
-221 KFVFLVV
+221 KVVFLVV

-235 VAACKKMNIQI
+235 VAACKKMNIEI

-261 SYPKNT
+261 SYPENT
-267 MKFNDEIK
+267 MKFNGEIK
-275 KIEYFPD
+275 EIEYFPD
-282 KILSFGNYWKNASY
+282 KILSFGDYWKNACPFPIDS
-296 YPLESDNIIS
+296 ENIIS
-306 IGFPYFE
+306 MGFPYFE
-313 ENSKNYIKIAK
+313 ENSKTYMEIAEK
-324 NKGNKSNNKN
+324 KD
-334 NENENNNNENNENEK
+334 NEQINPK

-359 GKYLSKLAY
+359 GKYLSQLAY
-368 ETANSLNKNNNKEN
+368 ETASNINGNNENNENKNA
-382 KTNNTLNKNN
+382 
-392 NKENKTNNNQNYKF
+392 QNYNF
-406 IYKLHPGEYGTWR
+406 IYKLHPGEYGTWK
-419 ENYEYL
+419 ENYDYL
-425 NKAVSKFDNFKVV
+425 TKAVNEFDNFTVIDKS
-438 YESQPPLYELFAKSD
+438 EPPLYGLFAKSH

-486 LIDKNIVKKVK
+486 LIDKDIVKKVK

-504 YLKEEK
+504 YINSEN
-510 IDLKEYDKDFFFKNY
+510 ISIQEYDKDYFFKNF
-525 DKTVFGEILNNLDS
+525 DETIFKKILSD
-539 KKYKCD
+539 

>member
-1 MAFTVKE
+1 MTFTVKE
-8 ICQNIWNLEEKY
+8 ICQKIWNLEEKY

-28 DCYPWQLIRMYL
+28 GCYPWQLIRMYL

-45 RKTNLFESAQ
+45 RKTNVFESAQ

-60 LYNKITSLL
+60 LFDKINSFL
-69 PFIKNSI
+69 PFVKNSI
-76 LSNPLSGKENP
+76 LSNPLSGNENV
-87 DVLIFDHP
+87 DALIFDHP
-95 RKVIFNDEYQ
+95 RKVIFEDEYQ

-111 LKDALNEYNK
+111 LKDTLNQYGK

-136 NDINK
+136 SNENI

-165 KVPFTDK
+165 KLHFT
-172 EKELINTVK
+172 ESEMQYINSVK
-181 EELESIF
+181 EELETAFEIE
-188 KIKLD
+188 ID
-193 LFRILEDHILNF
+193 LFRIMEDHILNF

-212 IELLEKRKA
+212 IELLQRK
-221 KFVFLVV
+221 KPKVVFLVV

-235 VAACKKMNIQI
+235 LAACKKMNIEI

-261 SYPKNT
+261 SYPENT
-267 MKFNDEIK
+267 MKFNGELK
-275 KIEYFPD
+275 EIEYFPD
-282 KILSFGNYWKNASY
+282 KILSFGNYWKNACPFPIDS
-296 YPLESDNIIS
+296 ENIIS
-306 IGFPYFE
+306 MGFPYFE
-313 ENSKNYIKIAK
+313 ENSKTYMKIAEDK
-324 NKGNKSNNKN
+324 NSKEGNNQKTEK
-334 NENENNNNENNENEK
+334 K

-359 GKYLSKLAY
+359 GKYLSELAY
-368 ETANSLNKNNNKEN
+368 ETALNMNKNNEN
-382 KTNNTLNKNN
+382 NEDNA
-392 NKENKTNNNQNYKF
+392 QNYNF
-406 IYKLHPGEYGTWR
+406 IYKLHPGEYGTWK
-419 ENYEYL
+419 ENYDYL
-425 NKAVSKFDNFKVV
+425 TKAVNEFDNFTVINKS
-438 YESQPPLYELFAKSD
+438 EPPLYELFAESH

-486 LIDKNIVKKVK
+486 LIDKDIVKKV
-497 NSEELIN
+497 NSSEELIN
-504 YLKEEK
+504 YINNEN
-510 IDLKEYDKDFFFKNY
+510 ISIQEYDKDYFFKNF
-525 DKTVFGEILNNLDS
+525 DETIFKKILSD
-539 KKYKCD
+539 

>member
-1 MAFTVKE
+1 MTFTVKE
-8 ICQNIWNLEEKY
+8 ICQKIWNLEEKY

-28 DCYPWQLIRMYL
+28 GCYPWQLIRMYL

-45 RKTNLFESAQ
+45 RKTNVFESAQ

-60 LYNKITSLL
+60 LFDKINSFL
-69 PFIKNSI
+69 PFVKNSI
-76 LSNPLSGKENP
+76 LSNPLSGNENV
-87 DVLIFDHP
+87 DALIFDHP
-95 RKVIFNDEYQ
+95 RKVIFEDEYQ

-111 LKDALNEYNK
+111 LKDTLNQYGE

-136 NDINK
+136 SNENI

-165 KVPFTDK
+165 KLHFT
-172 EKELINTVK
+172 ESEMQYINSVK
-181 EELESIF
+181 EELETAFEIE
-188 KIKLD
+188 ID
-193 LFRILEDHILNF
+193 LFRIMEDHILNF

-212 IELLEKRKA
+212 IELLQRK
-221 KFVFLVV
+221 KPKVVFLVV

-235 VAACKKMNIQI
+235 LAACKKMNIEI

-261 SYPKNT
+261 SYPENT
-267 MKFNDEIK
+267 MKFNGELK
-275 KIEYFPD
+275 EIEYFPD
-282 KILSFGNYWKNASY
+282 KILSFGNYWKNACPFPIDS
-296 YPLESDNIIS
+296 ENIIS
-306 IGFPYFE
+306 MGFPYFD
-313 ENSKNYIKIAK
+313 ENSKTYMKIAEDK
-324 NKGNKSNNKN
+324 NSKEGNDQKTEK
-334 NENENNNNENNENEK
+334 K

-359 GKYLSKLAY
+359 GKYLSELAY
-368 ETANSLNKNNNKEN
+368 ETALNMNKNNEN
-382 KTNNTLNKNN
+382 NEDNA
-392 NKENKTNNNQNYKF
+392 QNYNF
-406 IYKLHPGEYGTWR
+406 IYKLHPGEYGTWK
-419 ENYEYL
+419 ENYDYL
-425 NKAVSKFDNFKVV
+425 TKAVNEFDNFTVINKS
-438 YESQPPLYELFAKSD
+438 EPPLYELFAESH

-486 LIDKNIVKKVK
+486 LIDKDIVKKV
-497 NSEELIN
+497 NSSEELIN
-504 YLKEEK
+504 YINNEN
-510 IDLKEYDKDFFFKNY
+510 ISIQEYDKDYFFKNF
-525 DKTVFGEILNNLDS
+525 DETIFKKILSD
-539 KKYKCD
+539 

>member
-1 MAFTVKE
+1 MTFTVKE

-20 ELNHKEIQ
+20 ELNHKKIQ

-45 RKTNLFESAQ
+45 RKTNVFESAQ

-60 LYNKITSLL
+60 LFDKIRAFM
-69 PFIKNSI
+69 PFAKNSL
-76 LSNPLSGKENP
+76 LSNPLSGKGNI
-87 DVLIFDHP
+87 DALIFDHP
-95 RKVIFNDEYQ
+95 RKVIFHDEYQ

-111 LKDALNEYNK
+111 LKDVLNEMGK

-126 ESPYLNQHFR
+126 ESPYLNNHFR
-136 NDINK
+136 SNRNI

-165 KVPFTDK
+165 KIPFT
-172 EKELINTVK
+172 EEERELIDAVK
-181 EELESIF
+181 NELETIF
-188 KIKLD
+188 KIEID
-193 LFRILEDHILNF
+193 LSHIIEDHILNF

-212 IELLEKRKA
+212 IELLQKRKPEL
-221 KFVFLVV
+221 VFLVV

-235 VAACKKMNIQI
+235 LAACKKMDIEI

-261 SYPKNT
+261 SYPENT
-267 MKFNDEIK
+267 MKFNGEIK
-275 KIEYFPD
+275 EIEYFPD
-282 KILSFGNYWKNASY
+282 KILGFGDYWKTASH
-296 YPLESDNIIS
+296 YPIDSDNIIS
-306 IGFPYFE
+306 MGFPYFE
-313 ENSKNYIKIAK
+313 ENSRTYMKIAEE
-324 NKGNKSNNKN
+324 KSNQES
-334 NENENNNNENNENEK
+334 ENK

-368 ETANSLNKNNNKEN
+368 ETALSIYNENNEN
-382 KTNNTLNKNN
+382 HSY
-392 NKENKTNNNQNYKF
+392 EF

-425 NKAVSKFDNFKVV
+425 NKAVVEFDNFKVID
-438 YESQPPLYELFAKSD
+438 ESQPPLYELFAKSH
-453 YQIGAFS
+453 YQVGAFS

-486 LIDKNIVKKVK
+486 LIEKDIVKKVK
-497 NSEELIN
+497 DSEELIN
-504 YLKEEK
+504 YIIKDETNE
-510 IDLKEYDKDFFFKNY
+510 IQFKEYDKDYFFKNF
-525 DKTVFGEILNNLDS
+525 DKTVFEKI
-539 KKYKCD
+539 